1 MTAPTDGTRL
11 KLHTLGKLALLV
23 ALMFGFGFAMVPL
36 YRAICEVTGI
46 NSLTK
51 IDPAV
56 RELVRNTQ
64 VDTSRTVTI
73 ELDANHFGAW
83 QFRPEKR
90 SVQAHPGEL
99 ITVSYELVNS
109 TSKDLSGQAIP
120 SYAPAVSAQYMH
132 KLECFCFRQQT
143 LAAGQTRSFPVV
155 FVIDPRLPPDVS
167 TITLSYTFFD
177 VGAGAAPQS
186 RAVGLTGGV

>member
-1 MTAPTDGTRL
+1 MTTQSLLNLR
-11 KLHTLGKLALLV
+11 TLGKLAVLV
-23 ALMFGFGFAMVPL
+23 TLMFGFGFAMVPL
-36 YRAICEVTGI
+36 YRAICEVTGV

-64 VDTSRTVTI
+64 VDTSRMVTI

-83 QFRPEKR
+83 QFKPEKR
-90 SVQAHPGEL
+90 SVQVHPGEL
-99 ITVSYELVNS
+99 VTVAYELVNA
-109 TSKDLSGQAIP
+109 TAQDLSGQAIP

-155 FVIDPRLPPDVS
+155 FVVDPKLPSDVT

-177 VGAGAAPQS
+177 VGAGASPQS
-186 RAVGLTGGV
+186 RASDAEGGV